1 MKRRKATVRVN
12 QHDEYNII
20 IVEITVI
27 TIFLKK
33 IIVSVIGVQAPFFV
47 PKRYFLLLIIA
58 GFLRLAQYVQLVC
71 LYSCS

>member
-1 MKRRKATVRVN
+1 MTRRKATVRVN

-27 TIFLKK
+27 TICLKK
-33 IIVSVIGVQAPFFV
+33 IIISAIGVQAPFFV
-47 PKRYFLLLIIA
+47 PKIYFLLLIIA
-58 GFLRLAQYVQLVC
+58 GSLRLAQYVQLVC

>member
-1 MKRRKATVRVN
+1 MTRRKATVRVN

-27 TIFLKK
+27 TICLKK
-33 IIVSVIGVQAPFFV
+33 IIISAIGVQAPFFV
-47 PKRYFLLLIIA
+47 PKIYFLLLIIA
-58 GFLRLAQYVQLVC
+58 GSLSLAQYVQLVC

>member
-27 TIFLKK
+27 TICLKK
-33 IIVSVIGVQAPFFV
+33 IIISAIGVQAPFFV
-47 PKRYFLLLIIA
+47 PKIYFLLLIIA
-58 GFLRLAQYVQLVC
+58 GSLRLAQYVQLVC

>member
-27 TIFLKK
+27 TICLKK
-33 IIVSVIGVQAPFFV
+33 IIISVSGVQAPFVV
-47 PKRYFLLLIIA
+47 PKRLFLLLIIA
-58 GFLRLAQYVQLVC
+58 GSLC
-71 LYSCS
+71 LPQ